1 MPQLDKLTFTS
12 QVFWFFLLFI
22 FLYYSMIQMTLL
34 RLKLVLGLKRF
45 FFQADKTNSFYELSK
60 SLKVSS
66 RYDLLF
72 FFDFNNLNQN
82 SNTNSDSNF
91 SFNVLKNNA
100 NSSFLSYYIE
110 SAFTLFDSILNS
122 INKLLGSVSSKTTSL
137 YEYNYVL
144 DLNKSAYVYS
154 YVYMSKNSVIDLKDF
169 SGLTKSISY
178 FYENFLNVFSFF
190 FKAVQF
196 YIYDTIFV
204 LFYYFFNIFFKFRE
218 ILYFF
223 KLLNKLSV

>member
-100 NSSFLSYYIE
+100 KSSFLSYYIE

-144 DLNKSAYVYS
+144 DRKST
-154 YVYMSKNSVIDLKDF
+154 L
-169 SGLTKSISY
+169 
-178 FYENFLNVFSFF
+178 
-190 FKAVQF
+190 
-196 YIYDTIFV
+196 
-204 LFYYFFNIFFKFRE
+204 
-218 ILYFF
+218 
-223 KLLNKLSV
+223 